1 MNKKSPEE
9 AESMQISFKES
20 LEGQIVNLQ
29 GKEDLKGDIIKLK
42 ISGDSTCIGK
52 RLKLVNITYSI
63 INKKGNAMNEKGNYV
78 LAILKT
84 TENYGNLKESLADLT
99 EEMSKLNKVKV
110 RGKS

>member
-42 ISGDSTCIGK
+42 ISGDGTCIGK

-63 INKKGNAMNEKGNYV
+63 KNKKRKCNE
-78 LAILKT
+78 
-84 TENYGNLKESLADLT
+84 
-99 EEMSKLNKVKV
+99 
-110 RGKS
+110 